1 MVENII
7 KQRRRDSN
15 NIISYYDIP
24 LLLYRTI
31 LLEPS

>member
-7 KQRRRDSN
+7 KQRKRDLN
-15 NIISYYDIP
+15 NIISYSDIL
-24 LLLYRTI
+24 LLLYQTI